1 MDTSVQGELSR
12 AATSGA
18 AWRDVRRILAIKLHE
33 RGRSQEA
40 IAELLEVS
48 QASVSLWLQRYHEE
62 GLAGLA
68 RRPGSGPR
76 PRLTL
81 EQQAELLAILQ
92 GGAQAAGFEGD
103 IWTCQRVAQVIERE
117 WGVHYHP
124 SHVSLLLRQLGWSPQ
139 KPALR
144 AMQRDGPA
152 IERWVNERWPQIQAQ
167 ARQEGRTVVFI
178 DESGVYP
185 LPQVVRTYAPMGQT
199 PVLRHWL
206 TRLHWSVISAI
217 TPTGHLYFR
226 ISDFSI
232 TGEEVVEF
240 LALLASQIAG
250 PLWVLWDGASIHKS
264 RLVEEF
270 LSSDTGQRLKVERLP
285 PYASELNPDEGVWA
299 NLKNK
304 LKNICFDSMLPLKYA
319 IQEKLQQLAAA
330 PATLLGI
337 LAQSPLY

>member
-1 MDTSVQGELSR
+1 MDSSVQGELSS
-12 AATSGA
+12 AAKSGA
-18 AWRDVRRILAIKLHE
+18 VWRDVRRILAIKMHE
-33 RGRSQEA
+33 RGCSQEA

-48 QASVSLWLQRYHEE
+48 QASVSLWLQRYRA
-62 GLAGLA
+62 GGVAGLA
-68 RRPGSGPR
+68 RRPGSGPH

-81 EQQAELLAILQ
+81 EHKAELLTILQ

-124 SHVSLLLRQLGWSPQ
+124 SHVSLLLRQLGLSPQ

-144 AMQRDGPA
+144 AMQRDEPA
-152 IERWVNERWPQIQAQ
+152 IERWVTERWPQIQAQ
-167 ARQEGRTVVFI
+167 ARQEGRTVGFI

-185 LPQVVRTYAPMGQT
+185 LPQVVRTYAPRGQT
-199 PVLRHWL
+199 PVLKHGL

-217 TPTGHLYFR
+217 TPSGELSFR

-232 TGEEVVEF
+232 TGEEIVEF
-240 LALLASQIAG
+240 LAWLPSQIEG

-270 LSSDTGQRLKVERLP
+270 LSSDIGQRLKVERLP